1 MRYLL
6 PLFIA
11 AMLLLTSCVQVVL
24 EFNAPSP
31 QDRHPVCSGSAPE
44 CWPMYIG
51 PRPI

>member
-6 PLFIA
+6 PLLIA

-24 EFNAPSP
+24 EFDAPRP
-31 QDRHPVCSGSAPE
+31 RDLHPVCSPGWMCGQDE
-44 CWPMYIG
+44 R